1 MSNTTKLLSLTAAVA
16 ASVVIFTSCESLWN
30 DKDDTLS
37 VLLIDV
43 PFPADLVD
51 KAIITIDSLRYPGKK
66 GTVEGAG
73 AGVSPLHVSCG
84 M

>member
-30 DKDDTLS
+30 DKDGTLS
-37 VLLIDV
+37 VLLTDA

-51 KAIITIDSLRYPGKK
+51 KAIITIDSLDIREK
-66 GTVEGAG
+66 GAVGEAG

>member
-1 MSNTTKLLSLTAAVA
+1 MSNTTKLLSLTAAMVGVGA
-16 ASVVIFTSCESLWN
+16 VFMGCESLWN
-30 DKDDTLS
+30 DKDGTLS
-37 VLLIDV
+37 VLLTDV

-51 KAIITIDSLRYPGKK
+51 KSIITIDSLDIREK

>member
-1 MSNTTKLLSLTAAVA
+1 TKLLSLTAAVVA
-16 ASVVIFTSCESLWN
+16 VGAVFVGCESLWN
-30 DKDDTLS
+30 DKDGTLS
-37 VLLIDV
+37 VLLTDA